1 MASFG
6 GNKYANWSSQSSPSP
21 PSSSS
26 SKSEESGGYF
36 SQMVAIRDS
45 FATQLQDMTEALPE
59 AGPLSA
65 AYRERLLNSIYL
77 LFASVLFGV
86 LAIFIGLP
94 TLVLRPSK
102 FVICLSLSTL
112 LAASSVIVMQKPS
125 VFLTNLTSGGIQQVI
140 PQLLF
145 ITIAL

>member
-1 MASFG
+1 MSSFG
-6 GNKYANWSSQSSPSP
+6 GNKYSNWSSQSQSP

-26 SKSEESGGYF
+26 GKNEESGGYF

-45 FATQLQDMTEALPE
+45 FATQLQDLTEALPE

-65 AYRERLLNSIYL
+65 AYRERLLNSLYL
-77 LFASVLFGV
+77 LFAAVAFGA
-86 LAIFIGLP
+86 LAIFVGLP

-112 LAASSVIVMQKPS
+112 LAASSVVIMQKPS
-125 VFLTNLTSGGIQQVI
+125 VFLSTLMTGGISQVGWCE
-140 PQLLF
+140 PVV
-145 ITIAL
+145 